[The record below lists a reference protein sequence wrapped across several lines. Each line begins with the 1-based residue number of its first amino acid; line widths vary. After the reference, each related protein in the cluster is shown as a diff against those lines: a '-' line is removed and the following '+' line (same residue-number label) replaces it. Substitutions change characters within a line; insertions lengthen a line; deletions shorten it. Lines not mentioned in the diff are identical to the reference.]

1 MQKDKN
7 NTYQATVA
15 GLPPLKMVLVNVPEP
30 GSLTSNQAQ
39 TAPKEQAVQRLIGHF
54 ESKGK

>member
-1 MQKDKN
+1 MEHKKS
-7 NTYQATVA
+7 TYQSNTL

-30 GSLTSNQAQ
+30 GALTTVSKPPAQ
-39 TAPKEQAVQRLIGHF
+39 KEKAVQKLIGHF